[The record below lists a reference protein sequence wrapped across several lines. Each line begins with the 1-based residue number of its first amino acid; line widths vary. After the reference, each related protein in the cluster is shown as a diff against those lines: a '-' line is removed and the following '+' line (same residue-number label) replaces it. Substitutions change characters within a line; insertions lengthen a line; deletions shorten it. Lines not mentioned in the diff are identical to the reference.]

1 MFGQGLVKLQ
11 ERRGEKRA
19 GSWALLQ
26 ASTRRE
32 PATSTARVSSTR
44 VSKQTLHASP
54 LEHLRGGETAIEAL
68 TVLSTRA
75 LAMEGAWGVTAGCS
89 DAPSPGARLP
99 SIPGTWRQGGEVSGG
114 GESPKRRGGECA
126 ISTQNP
132 PCRGNHSSRTVEAPS
147 APVLEQSEGEEAD
160 SGPRKNRS
168 RRSSWQLNIPNMGYF
183 T

>member
-1 MFGQGLVKLQ
+1 MGSSPSFHAARACNKHREGQFDA
-11 ERRGEKRA
+11 GE
-19 GSWALLQ
+19 Q
-26 ASTRRE
+26 ANPTRE
-32 PATSTARVSSTR
+32 PSR
-44 VSKQTLHASP
+44 ASP
-54 LEHLRGGETAIEAL
+54 RRETAIEAL

-147 APVLEQSEGEEAD
+147 APVLEQSEGEEAG

-168 RRSSWQLNIPNMGYF
+168 RRRSSWQLNIPNMGYF

>member
-1 MFGQGLVKLQ
+1 MVKRVKR
-11 ERRGEKRA
+11 EGWRRG
-19 GSWALLQ
+19 GYGVLLQ

-89 DAPSPGARLP
+89 AAPGPGARLP

-114 GESPKRRGGECA
+114 GEYPKRRGGGRRHFVAGAICA
-126 ISTQNP
+126 WDRIVASST
-132 PCRGNHSSRTVEAPS
+132 RGWQGGSRGFRT
-147 APVLEQSEGEEAD
+147 
-160 SGPRKNRS
+160 SGS
-168 RRSSWQLNIPNMGYF
+168 RCAGSDLAILLLRQR

>member
-89 DAPSPGARLP
+89 AAPGPGARLP

-114 GESPKRRGGECA
+114 GEYPKRRGGGRRHFVAGA
-126 ISTQNP
+126 IW
-132 PCRGNHSSRTVEAPS
+132 AW
-147 APVLEQSEGEEAD
+147 EGIGE
-160 SGPRKNRS
+160 
-168 RRSSWQLNIPNMGYF
+168 
-183 T
+183 

>member
-1 MFGQGLVKLQ
+1 MVKRVKR
-11 ERRGEKRA
+11 EGWRRG
-19 GSWALLQ
+19 GYGVLLQ

-132 PCRGNHSSRTVEAPS
+132 PCRGNHSSISRTVEAPS
-147 APVLEQSEGEEAD
+147 APVLEQTEGEEAD
-160 SGPRKNRS
+160 PGTAKNRR
-168 RRSSWQLNIPNMGYF
+168 RRSSGELTSPQ
-183 T
+183 

>member
-99 SIPGTWRQGGEVSGG
+99 SIPGTWRQGR
-114 GESPKRRGGECA
+114 RRGQRRRGEPQAAWRGMRHFDAKPSVPWEPFIPHCGGSKRTGSRA
-126 ISTQNP
+126 KRGRGSRFWP
-132 PCRGNHSSRTVEAPS
+132 PKKPQQTKVFLATE
-147 APVLEQSEGEEAD
+147 
-160 SGPRKNRS
+160 
-168 RRSSWQLNIPNMGYF
+168 Y

>member
-1 MFGQGLVKLQ
+1 MKRVKR
-11 ERRGEKRA
+11 EGWRRG
-19 GSWALLQ
+19 GYGVLLQ

-89 DAPSPGARLP
+89 AAPGPGARLP

-114 GESPKRRGGECA
+114 GECPKRVRIAQNAGGHNSAGSIRSFYTNLPTRWTTSPCGRRTRPPNLLWHGRESRQS
-126 ISTQNP
+126 IFFLSTFF
-132 PCRGNHSSRTVEAPS
+132 V
-147 APVLEQSEGEEAD
+147 
-160 SGPRKNRS
+160 
-168 RRSSWQLNIPNMGYF
+168 
-183 T
+183 

>member
-1 MFGQGLVKLQ
+1 MVKRVKR
-11 ERRGEKRA
+11 EGWRRGGK
-19 GSWALLQ
+19 GALLQ

-89 DAPSPGARLP
+89 AAPGPGARLP

-160 SGPRKNRS
+160 SGPRKNR
-168 RRSSWQLNIPNMGYF
+168 RRGSSWQLNIPNMGYF